1 MRKSSK
7 TMLLIFGIALMA
19 VSCEAT
25 SIAEEENEYNEIA
38 KKDLFDIIKPTGTV
52 TPKNI
57 RRPGNA
63 HKK

>member
-1 MRKSSK
+1 
-7 TMLLIFGIALMA
+7 MLLIFGIALMA

-25 SIAEEENEYNEIA
+25 SIAEEESNYNEIA

-57 RRPGNA
+57 RKPGTNTNN
-63 HKK
+63 K

>member
-1 MRKSSK
+1 MKKSSK

-25 SIAEEENEYNEIA
+25 SIAEEEREYNEIA
-38 KKDLFDIIKPTGTV
+38 KKDLFDIVKPTGTV

-57 RRPGNA
+57 RKPGGNTNL
-63 HKK
+63 